1 MQCLPVP
8 LSLCQTL
15 SKQPMKKLCLILA
28 LLHAALCQ
36 AQTFIF
42 PEDESIF
49 TEYNDGRLWA
59 YRETDGCVVGLT
71 CFEELDDYGRFYQ
84 IHVFVKNI
92 GNQSFI
98 FWPDSISADIKTKRE
113 NIQTL
118 PVYTHE
124 EFQKKMQRTQT
135 LVMALYGIS
144 AGLNAGMA
152 GHSTSYSTTYSPY
165 GYPYTTITHHYDANA
180 AYQANL
186 AATNQIL
193 TLGEMMENDR
203 EIRKEGYLKT
213 TTIYPDEAIV
223 GHMNIRYKKGR
234 VLTIHIP
241 INGRTYSFSWD
252 VSKKKRS
259 K

>member
-1 MQCLPVP
+1 
-8 LSLCQTL
+8 
-15 SKQPMKKLCLILA
+15 MKKLCLILA
-28 LLHAALCQ
+28 LLHTTLCQ

-42 PEDESIF
+42 PGNDSIF

-84 IHVFVKNI
+84 IHVFVKNTS
-92 GNQSFI
+92 NESFI
-98 FWPDSISADIKTKRE
+98 LWPDSISADMKTKRE

-135 LVMALYGIS
+135 LAMALYGIS
-144 AGLNAGMA
+144 AGINAGMA

-186 AATNQIL
+186 ASTSQML
-193 TLGEMMENDR
+193 TLGKMMENDR
-203 EIRKEGYLKT
+203 KIRKEGYLKT
-213 TTIYPDEAIV
+213 TTVYPDEAIV
-223 GHMNIRYKKGR
+223 GHMNIQYKKGR
-234 VLTIHIP
+234 TLTVHIP
-241 INGRTYSFSWD
+241 VNGRTYSFSWD
-252 VSKKKRS
+252 VSKKKRG

>member
-1 MQCLPVP
+1 M
-8 LSLCQTL
+8 
-15 SKQPMKKLCLILA
+15 
-28 LLHAALCQ
+28 LLQAALCQ
-36 AQTFIF
+36 AQAFIF
-42 PEDESIF
+42 PENDSIF

-59 YRETDGCVVGLT
+59 YRETSDYVVGLT
-71 CFEELDDYGRFYQ
+71 CFEKADDYGRFYQ

-92 GNQSFI
+92 SGQSFI
-98 FWPDSISADIKTKRE
+98 FWPDSISANIKKKRGE
-113 NIQTL
+113 IQPV

-124 EFQKKMQRTQT
+124 EFQEKIQRAQT
-135 LVMALYGIS
+135 WIMALYGIS

-165 GYPYTTITHHYDANA
+165 GYPYTTITHHYDASA

-186 AATNQIL
+186 AATSQML

-213 TTIYPDEAIV
+213 TTVYPDEAIV

-234 VLTIHIP
+234 TLTVHIP
-241 INGRTYSFSWD
+241 INGHTYSFSWD

>member
-1 MQCLPVP
+1 MEKIYKSKKRGTGKNHLLKRCNVCLFPY
-8 LSLCQTL
+8 LCAKLYFQL
-15 SKQPMKKLCLILA
+15 PMKKLCLILA

-71 CFEELDDYGRFYQ
+71 CFEEQNNYGRFYQ
-84 IHVFVKNI
+84 IHAFVKNI

-98 FWPDSISADIKTKRE
+98 FWPDSISANISTKRGE
-113 NIQTL
+113 IQPLST
-118 PVYTHE
+118 YTHE
-124 EFQKKMQRTQT
+124 DFQRKIKR
-135 LVMALYGIS
+135 
-144 AGLNAGMA
+144 
-152 GHSTSYSTTYSPY
+152 
-165 GYPYTTITHHYDANA
+165 
-180 AYQANL
+180 
-186 AATNQIL
+186 NQIWSIVL
-193 TLGEMMENDR
+193 ADEENPLPTAIMMEDDR
-203 EIRKEGYLKT
+203 KRQGEGYLKT

-234 VLTIHIP
+234 TLTVHIP
-241 INGRTYSFSWD
+241 INGHTYSFSWD